1 MPSWLRAE
9 LCLRAAAGRAGESM
23 PAWPCSVPLRPR
35 AWMLVSYFIR
45 EQNIEAILPFYLSEM
60 KIIRL

>member
-23 PAWPCSVPLRPR
+23 PAWPRSVPLRPKS
-35 AWMLVSYFIR
+35 LDDGF
-45 EQNIEAILPFYLSEM
+45 LFHP
-60 KIIRL
+60 